1 MAFKTSEV
9 LRHVMAERQLTQTD
23 LARELG
29 VRPQS
34 VQQWVSGKTRP
45 AGKNLEALSV
55 YLGLSPAVITT
66 GTTEGRTTVDLEDG
80 TISIPRFSVYGSC
93 GTGYPNEFPKVV
105 SMVLTTRDWLEAKCP
120 GIPLG
125 HLEVLT
131 ARGDS
136 MRPTIKNLDF
146 VFVDR
151 SAKAFREEGVYV
163 VTIGGDTL
171 IKRLQRRLDGGL
183 NLLSDNPQYPLLE
196 VPLEDMDRVVVE
208 GKVCIICSA
217 NEV

>member
-1 MAFKTSEV
+1 
-9 LRHVMAERQLTQTD
+9 
-23 LARELG
+23 
-29 VRPQS
+29 
-34 VQQWVSGKTRP
+34 
-45 AGKNLEALSV
+45 
-55 YLGLSPAVITT
+55 
-66 GTTEGRTTVDLEDG
+66 
-80 TISIPRFSVYGSC
+80 
-93 GTGYPNEFPKVV
+93 
-105 SMVLTTRDWLEAKCP
+105 
-120 GIPLG
+120 
-125 HLEVLT
+125 
-131 ARGDS
+131 

>member
-93 GTGYPNEFPKVV
+93 GTGYPNEFPKVM
-105 SMVLTTRDWLEAKCP
+105 SMVQTTRDWLEAKCP
-120 GIPLG
+120 G
-125 HLEVLT
+125 HST
-131 ARGDS
+131 
-136 MRPTIKNLDF
+136 RPF
-146 VFVDR
+146 G
-151 SAKAFREEGVYV
+151 SSHSSW
-163 VTIGGDTL
+163 
-171 IKRLQRRLDGGL
+171 RLDAA
-183 NLLSDNPQYPLLE
+183 DNQKS
-196 VPLEDMDRVVVE
+196 RFCFC
-208 GKVCIICSA
+208 GSIR
-217 NEV
+217 